1 MMRWLLI
8 HLPSTD
14 SCPANIPD
22 LGRSRRTHASS
33 WYRADTRGFT
43 LIEILV
49 AVTIASL
56 VLTGV
61 YGIFSR
67 ISGAEREVRAR
78 ATCYHHARSIVNRL
92 QQELGA
98 SVLLNNMPDAEFRS
112 GEHGFLTFTST
123 SVPQANGEVTL
134 QQVSYRIEEQD
145 EGDTLRLQRY
155 SIPVYA
161 LQTDPQWRRLSSKIV
176 ELQWRFHDG
185 AGWNDTWDSNTRNSL
200 PQTVELR
207 LILACEGHEVKCV
220 TAFDIL
226 MAGRV

>member
-1 MMRWLLI
+1 MI
-8 HLPSTD
+8 HLPSTN
-14 SCPANIPD
+14 A
-22 LGRSRRTHASS
+22 RRISARRFEH
-33 WYRADTRGFT
+33 GFT

-67 ISGAEREVRAR
+67 VSSAEREVRAR
-78 ATCYHHARSIVNRL
+78 STCYHHARSIVNRL

-112 GEHGFLTFTST
+112 GEQGFLTFTST
-123 SVPQANGEVTL
+123 SVPQADGEVTL
-134 QQVSYRIEEQD
+134 QQVSYRIEAQD
-145 EGDTLRLQRY
+145 ESDTLRLQRY

-161 LQTDPQWRRLSSKIV
+161 LQDDPQWRRLSSKIV

-185 AGWNDTWDSNTRNSL
+185 AGWNNNWDSNTRNAL

-207 LILACEGHEVKCV
+207 LVLACEGHEVECV

>member
-1 MMRWLLI
+1 MI
-8 HLPSTD
+8 HLPSTK
-14 SCPANIPD
+14 
-22 LGRSRRTHASS
+22 
-33 WYRADTRGFT
+33 TRQVYAPRFEPGFT

-67 ISGAEREVRAR
+67 VSTAEREVRAR

-98 SVLLNNMPDAEFRS
+98 CVLLNNMPEAEFRS
-112 GEHGFLTFTST
+112 GEQGFLTFTST
-123 SVPQANGEVTL
+123 SVPQANGEIAL
-134 QQVSYRIEEQD
+134 QQVSYRIATQD
-145 EGDTLRLQRY
+145 ESNTLRLQRY
-155 SIPVYA
+155 SIPLYA
-161 LQTDPQWRRLSSKIV
+161 MEDDPQWRRLSSKIV

-185 AGWNDTWDSNTRNSL
+185 RGWNNTWDSNTRNSL

-207 LILACEGHEVKCV
+207 LILACEGHEVECV

-226 MAGRV
+226 MAGQV